1 LLIPLSVALIYLIA
15 ADNLRDMPA
24 LWKQISSYAANSSF
38 TTADLMKPV
47 VILVLV
53 GLPMLVRGWIF
64 RRDRTE
70 TDPRARLLIFI
81 WSWFIL
87 ETLGVVAQRRMYA
100 YHFLVMA
107 PPAAMLFGAIPR
119 RLRVASMSAAL
130 VPISLFSIY
139 GASLVI
145 EYTNPSQRTLEVS
158 DYLSARANPNDRAWQ
173 DDATRLL
180 IETGLKPG
188 SRYPL
193 TFLFANYDTA
203 PLEYSDQ
210 ILQDFES
217 NRTKYVVLRR
227 DLQEYVD
234 HQCQYILELERFPKR
249 QQNFRKAWNHIAAY
263 VRANYT
269 VEATIGRE
277 QIWRRRDGA
286 SEEAKLP
293 IER

>member
-1 LLIPLSVALIYLIA
+1 
-15 ADNLRDMPA
+15 MPA

-38 TTADLMKPV
+38 TAADLTKPI

-53 GLPMLVRGWIF
+53 GLPVLVRGWIF
-64 RRDRTE
+64 RRDRIE
-70 TDPRARLLIFI
+70 ADPKSRLLVFI

-107 PPAAMLFGAIPR
+107 PPAALLFGAIPR
-119 RLRVASMSAAL
+119 KLRVASMSAAL

-145 EYTNPSQRTLEVS
+145 EYTNRGQRMLEVS

-173 DDATRLL
+173 DDAARLL

-193 TFLFANYDTA
+193 TFLFANYDAA
-203 PLEYSDQ
+203 PLEYSNQ
-210 ILQDFES
+210 ILRDFEA
-217 NRTKYVVLRR
+217 NKTKYVVLRR
-227 DLQEYVD
+227 DLQAYVD
-234 HQCQYILELERFPKR
+234 HQCQYILELERFPQR
-249 QQNFRKAWNHIAAY
+249 QENFRKAWDHIAQY

-277 QIWRRRDGA
+277 QVWRRRDAA
-286 SEEAKLP
+286 SEQATLSTEQ
-293 IER
+293 